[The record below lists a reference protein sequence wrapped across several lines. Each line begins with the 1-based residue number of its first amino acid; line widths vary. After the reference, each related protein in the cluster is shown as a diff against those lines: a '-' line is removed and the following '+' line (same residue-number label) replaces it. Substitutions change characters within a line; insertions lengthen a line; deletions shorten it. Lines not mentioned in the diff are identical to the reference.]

1 MDKNISV
8 YQYNLFMK
16 ETLASYKYRGDAVI
30 AEFFAPKLYDLYMKH
45 FRGYVVI
52 PIPLSP
58 QRLIERG
65 FNQSELLLTGW
76 KNATIHPVL
85 QRKEREKQSK
95 KSRRLRLASFDD
107 NPFSIKKELNNIS
120 QKLNKAI
127 LIDDIYTTGTTLRQA
142 AYVLKQ
148 IGVEEVVS
156 LTIAR

>member
-1 MDKNISV
+1 MPNGALKGIVDLLDKNISV

-95 KSRRLRLASFDD
+95 KSRRLRL
-107 NPFSIKKELNNIS
+107 P
-120 QKLNKAI
+120 NKASI
-127 LIDDIYTTGTTLRQA
+127 IHQTLCFSAHVFPMNRSLIYQSRCA
-142 AYVLKQ
+142 KP
-148 IGVEEVVS
+148 
-156 LTIAR
+156 